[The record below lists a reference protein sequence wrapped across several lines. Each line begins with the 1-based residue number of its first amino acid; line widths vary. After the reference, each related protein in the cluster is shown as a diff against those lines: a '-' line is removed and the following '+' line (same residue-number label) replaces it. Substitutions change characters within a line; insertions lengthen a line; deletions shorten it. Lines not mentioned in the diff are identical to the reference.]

1 MVASNSKEMALM
13 IGEVLSTSCDLL
25 SSVQTPFQVLLH
37 KKILKIKSTESKQ
50 VSLDGKTLKQIS

>member
-13 IGEVLSTSCDLL
+13 IGEVLSTSCGLL